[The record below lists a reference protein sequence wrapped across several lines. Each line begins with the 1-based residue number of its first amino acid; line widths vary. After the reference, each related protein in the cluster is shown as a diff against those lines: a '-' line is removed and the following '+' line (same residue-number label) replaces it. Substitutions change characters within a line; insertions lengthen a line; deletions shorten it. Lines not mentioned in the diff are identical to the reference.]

1 MSKYVNNK
9 FFVANKVVFFVSL
22 ALILVLILIGVAF
35 PEAMN
40 EKLNSFRIW
49 SSNSFG
55 WFFTLTVNVILI
67 FTIYIALSKY
77 GRIRLGGE
85 DARPAYSK
93 ASWFA
98 MLFSAG
104 MGIGIM
110 FYSIGEPVTHFGTP
124 PLEVGSK
131 VEAAKQAMDFT
142 NLHYGLHVW
151 AIYALVGLALA
162 FFAYNKN
169 LPMTFRSAFYPFIG
183 DKINGIW
190 GDIIDIL
197 SALAT
202 VFGLATTLGLGV
214 MQVSTGLEF
223 LYGWEVT
230 PMMQIVIIL
239 AVIAVATVSVFL
251 GVDKGVK
258 RLSSVNMYMALLL
271 LAFVFVFGPTL
282 SIMKGFVENTGSYL
296 SNLTVISTWNEK
308 YMDSNWQNTWT
319 IFYWGWWIAW
329 SPFVGT
335 FIAQI
340 SKGRTVREFILGVVL
355 IPSLIVI
362 FWMNAFGGSAL
373 DMIINGDTTMLLAVQ
388 EDMTS
393 SLFVFLENF
402 PLVKFS
408 SILAIVLV
416 FSFFITSP
424 DSGSLVINTI
434 TAGTEGEN
442 TPVWQRVLWSFIQGA
457 VAIVLLLSGGLGALQ
472 TGVIAIGLPFAV
484 VLLVLCYS
492 LHKGLKEAYFKS
504 EKALKVKQE
513 DSYRDTINRIV
524 EEEQNNE

>member
-1 MSKYVNNK
+1 M
-9 FFVANKVVFFVSL
+9 
-22 ALILVLILIGVAF
+22 
-35 PEAMN
+35 
-40 EKLNSFRIW
+40 
-49 SSNSFG
+49 
-55 WFFTLTVNVILI
+55 NVILI
-67 FTIYIALSKY
+67 FCIYIAFSKY
-77 GRIRLGGE
+77 GKIRLGGSE
-85 DARPAYSK
+85 ARPVYNK

-110 FYSIGEPVTHFGTP
+110 FYSIGEPVTHFGSP
-124 PLEVGSK
+124 PLPVANEL
-131 VEAAKQAMDFT
+131 EAAKQAMEFT
-142 NLHYGLHVW
+142 SLHYGLHVW

-169 LPMTFRSAFYPFIG
+169 LPMTFRSAFYPFLG
-183 DKINGIW
+183 DKINGGW
-190 GDIIDIL
+190 GDFIDIL

-223 LYGWEVT
+223 LYDWDVT
-230 PMMQIVIIL
+230 AMTQIIIIL
-239 AVIAVATVSVFL
+239 AVISVATVSVFL

-258 RLSSVNMYMALLL
+258 RLSSANMYMALLL
-271 LAFVFVFGPTL
+271 LAFVFILGPTV

-296 SNLTVISTWNEK
+296 ANLSVISTWNEM
-308 YMDSNWQNTWT
+308 YTDTNWQNSWT

-340 SKGRTVREFILGVVL
+340 SRGRTVKEFVLGVVL
-355 IPSLIVI
+355 VPSIIVI

-373 DMIINGDTTMLLAVQ
+373 DMIIAGDTTMLQAVQ
-388 EDMTS
+388 EDVTS

-408 SILAIVLV
+408 SVLAIILV
-416 FSFFITSP
+416 FSFFITSS

-442 TPVWQRVLWSFIQGA
+442 TPVWQRILWSFMQGA
-457 VAIVLLLSGGLGALQ
+457 VAIVLLLSGGLEALQ

-492 LHKGLKEAYFKS
+492 LHKGLKEEYDKGQ
-504 EKALKVKQE
+504 KALKVRQE
-513 DSYRDTINRIV
+513 DSYRETINRIV
-524 EEEQNNE
+524 EEEQKIE

>member
-1 MSKYVNNK
+1 MSKYVRNK
-9 FFVANKVVFFVSL
+9 HFVANKVVFFVSL
-22 ALILVLILIGVAF
+22 ALILLLILIGVAF

-40 EKLNSFRIW
+40 EKLNNFRVW
-49 SSNSFG
+49 SSDSFG
-55 WFFTLTVNVILI
+55 WFFVLSVNVILI
-67 FTIYIALSKY
+67 FSIYIAFSKY
-77 GRIRLGGE
+77 GKIRLGGS

-124 PLEVGSK
+124 PLPVASDLD
-131 VEAAKQAMDFT
+131 AAKQAMEFT
-142 NLHYGLHVW
+142 SLHYGLHVW

-183 DKINGIW
+183 DKINGGW
-190 GDIIDIL
+190 GDFIDIL

-214 MQVSTGLEF
+214 MQVSTGLNF
-223 LYGWEVT
+223 LYDWEVT
-230 PMMQIVIIL
+230 DLTQILIIA
-239 AVIAVATVSVFL
+239 AVISVATVSVFL

-258 RLSSVNMYMALLL
+258 RLSSANMYMALLL
-271 LAFVFVFGPTL
+271 LAFVFFLGPTV

-296 SNLTVISTWNEK
+296 ANLSTNSTWNEM
-308 YMDSNWQNTWT
+308 YLDSDWQNTWT
-319 IFYWGWWIAW
+319 IFYWGWWISW

-340 SKGRTVREFILGVVL
+340 SKGRTVKEFVLGVVL
-355 IPSLIVI
+355 VPSLIVI

-373 DMIINGDTTMLLAVQ
+373 EMIIAGDTTMLHAVQ

-408 SILAIVLV
+408 SVLAIILV
-416 FSFFITSP
+416 FSFFITSS

-442 TPVWQRVLWSFIQGA
+442 TRFGNVFFGRLCKVQW
-457 VAIVLLLSGGLGALQ
+457 LLSY
-472 TGVIAIGLPFAV
+472 
-484 VLLVLCYS
+484 C
-492 LHKGLKEAYFKS
+492 
-504 EKALKVKQE
+504 
-513 DSYRDTINRIV
+513 
-524 EEEQNNE
+524 

>member
-1 MSKYVNNK
+1 MSKYVRNK
-9 FFVANKVVFFVSL
+9 HFVANKVVFFVSL
-22 ALILVLILIGVAF
+22 ALILLLILIGVSF

-40 EKLNSFRIW
+40 EKLNNFRVW

-55 WFFTLTVNVILI
+55 WFFVLSVNVILI
-67 FTIYIALSKY
+67 FSIYIAFSKY
-77 GRIRLGGE
+77 GKIRLGGD

-124 PLEVGSK
+124 PLPVNNDI
-131 VEAAKQAMDFT
+131 EAARQAMEFT

-169 LPMTFRSAFYPFIG
+169 LPMTFRSAFYPFLG
-183 DKINGIW
+183 DKINGGW
-190 GDIIDIL
+190 GDFIDIL

-214 MQVSTGLEF
+214 MQVSTGLKF

-230 PMMQIVIIL
+230 AMMQIIIIL
-239 AVIAVATVSVFL
+239 AVISVATVSVFL
-251 GVDKGVK
+251 GVEKGVK
-258 RLSSVNMYMALLL
+258 RLSSANMYMALLL
-271 LAFVFVFGPTL
+271 LAFVFILGPTI

-296 SNLTVISTWNEK
+296 ANLTVISTWNEMYK
-308 YMDSNWQNTWT
+308 DTDWQNSWT

-340 SKGRTVREFILGVVL
+340 SKGRTVKEFVLGVVL
-355 IPSLIVI
+355 VPSLIVI
-362 FWMNAFGGSAL
+362 FWMNAFGGTAL
-373 DMIINGDTTMLLAVQ
+373 EMIIAGDTTMLHAVQ
-388 EDMTS
+388 EDLTS

-402 PLVKFS
+402 PMVKYS
-408 SILAIVLV
+408 SILAIILV
-416 FSFFITSP
+416 FSFFITSS

-442 TPVWQRVLWSFIQGA
+442 TPVWQRVLWSFMQGA
-457 VAIVLLLSGGLGALQ
+457 VAIVLLLSGGLEALQ

-492 LHKGLKEAYFKS
+492 LHKGLKEEYDKGQ
-504 EKALKVKQE
+504 KALKVKQE
-513 DSYRDTINRIV
+513 DSYRETINRIV
-524 EEEQNNE
+524 EEEQNIE

>member
-22 ALILVLILIGVAF
+22 ILILVLILIGVAF

-49 SSNSFG
+49 SSSSFG

-183 DKINGIW
+183 DKINGVW

-308 YMDSNWQNTWT
+308 YMDSNWQNR
-319 IFYWGWWIAW
+319 GAE
-329 SPFVGT
+329 GM
-335 FIAQI
+335 
-340 SKGRTVREFILGVVL
+340 
-355 IPSLIVI
+355 IP
-362 FWMNAFGGSAL
+362 N
-373 DMIINGDTTMLLAVQ
+373 
-388 EDMTS
+388 
-393 SLFVFLENF
+393 
-402 PLVKFS
+402 
-408 SILAIVLV
+408 
-416 FSFFITSP
+416 
-424 DSGSLVINTI
+424 
-434 TAGTEGEN
+434 
-442 TPVWQRVLWSFIQGA
+442 
-457 VAIVLLLSGGLGALQ
+457 
-472 TGVIAIGLPFAV
+472 
-484 VLLVLCYS
+484 
-492 LHKGLKEAYFKS
+492 
-504 EKALKVKQE
+504 
-513 DSYRDTINRIV
+513 
-524 EEEQNNE
+524 

>member
-1 MSKYVNNK
+1 MSKYVRNK
-9 FFVANKVVFFVSL
+9 NFVANKVVFFVSL
-22 ALILVLILIGVAF
+22 ALILLLIFIGVTF

-40 EKLNSFRIW
+40 EKLNTFRVW
-49 SSNSFG
+49 SSSSFG
-55 WFFTLTVNVILI
+55 WFFILSVNVILI
-67 FTIYIALSKY
+67 FCIYIAFSKY
-77 GRIRLGGE
+77 GKIRLGGSE
-85 DARPAYSK
+85 ARPVYNK

-110 FYSIGEPVTHFGTP
+110 FYSIGEPVTHFGSP
-124 PLEVGSK
+124 PLPVANEL
-131 VEAAKQAMDFT
+131 EAAKQAMEYT
-142 NLHYGLHVW
+142 SLHYGLHVW

-169 LPMTFRSAFYPFIG
+169 LPMTFRSAFYPFLG
-183 DKINGIW
+183 DKINGGW
-190 GDIIDIL
+190 GDFIDIL

-223 LYGWEVT
+223 LYDWDVT
-230 PMMQIVIIL
+230 AMTQIIIIL
-239 AVIAVATVSVFL
+239 AVISVATVSVFL

-258 RLSSVNMYMALLL
+258 RLSSANMYMALLL
-271 LAFVFVFGPTL
+271 LAFVFVLGPTV

-296 SNLTVISTWNEK
+296 ANLSVISTWNEM
-308 YMDSNWQNTWT
+308 YTDTNWQNSWT

-340 SKGRTVREFILGVVL
+340 SRGRTVKEFVLGVVL
-355 IPSLIVI
+355 VPSIIVI

-373 DMIINGDTTMLLAVQ
+373 DMIIAGDTTMLQAVQ
-388 EDMTS
+388 EDVTS

-408 SILAIVLV
+408 SVLAIILV
-416 FSFFITSP
+416 FSFFITSS

-442 TPVWQRVLWSFIQGA
+442 TPVWQRILWSFMQGA
-457 VAIVLLLSGGLGALQ
+457 VAIVLLLSGGLEALQ

-492 LHKGLKEAYFKS
+492 LHKGLKEEYDKGQ
-504 EKALKVKQE
+504 KALKARQE
-513 DSYRDTINRIV
+513 DSYRETINRIV
-524 EEEQNNE
+524 EEEQKIE

>member
-1 MSKYVNNK
+1 MSKYVRNK
-9 FFVANKVVFFVSL
+9 NFVANKIVFYVSL
-22 ALILVLILIGVAF
+22 VSILLLIFIGVTF

-40 EKLNSFRIW
+40 EKLNVFRIW

-55 WFFTLTVNVILI
+55 WFFILSVNVILV
-67 FTIYIALSKY
+67 FCIYIAFSKY
-77 GRIRLGGE
+77 GKIRLGGSE
-85 DARPAYSK
+85 ARPVYNN

-124 PLEVGSK
+124 PLPVANEL
-131 VEAAKQAMDFT
+131 EAAKQAMDFT
-142 NLHYGLHVW
+142 SLHYGLHVW
-151 AIYALVGLALA
+151 AVYALVGLALA

-169 LPMTFRSAFYPFIG
+169 LPMTFRSAFYPFLG
-183 DKINGIW
+183 DKINGGW
-190 GDIIDIL
+190 GDFIDIL

-214 MQVSTGLEF
+214 LQVSTGLEF
-223 LYGWEVT
+223 LYNWDVT
-230 PMMQIVIIL
+230 AMTQIIIISVVIS
-239 AVIAVATVSVFL
+239 VATVSVFL

-258 RLSSVNMYMALLL
+258 RLSSANMYMALLL
-271 LAFVFVFGPTL
+271 LAFVFFLGPTV

-296 SNLTVISTWNEK
+296 ANLSVISTWNEM
-308 YMDSNWQNTWT
+308 YIDTDWQNSWT

-340 SKGRTVREFILGVVL
+340 SRGRTVKEFVLGVVL
-355 IPSLIVI
+355 VPSILVI

-373 DMIINGDTTMLLAVQ
+373 DMIIAGDTTMLQAVQ

-402 PLVKFS
+402 PFVKFS
-408 SILAIVLV
+408 SVLAIILV
-416 FSFFITSP
+416 FSFFITSS

-442 TPVWQRVLWSFIQGA
+442 TPVWQRILWSLMQGA
-457 VAIVLLLSGGLGALQ
+457 VAIVLLLSGGLEALQ
-472 TGVIAIGLPFAV
+472 TGVIAIGLPFAA
-484 VLLVLCYS
+484 VLLILCYS
-492 LHKGLKEAYFKS
+492 LHKGLKEEYDKS
-504 EKALKVKQE
+504 QKAIKARQE
-513 DSYRDTINRIV
+513 DSYRETINRIV
-524 EEEQNNE
+524 EEEQKIE

>member
-1 MSKYVNNK
+1 MLSVNI
-9 FFVANKVVFFVSL
+9 
-22 ALILVLILIGVAF
+22 ILV
-35 PEAMN
+35 
-40 EKLNSFRIW
+40 
-49 SSNSFG
+49 
-55 WFFTLTVNVILI
+55 
-67 FTIYIALSKY
+67 FTIYLAFSKY
-77 GRIRLGGE
+77 GKIRLGGP
-85 DARPAYSK
+85 DARPMYSK

-110 FYSIGEPVTHFGTP
+110 FYSIGEPVTHFGSP
-124 PLEVGSK
+124 PLEVNNEL
-131 VEAAKQAMDFT
+131 EAAKQAMEFT
-142 NLHYGLHVW
+142 SLHYGLHVW

-183 DKINGIW
+183 DKINGGW
-190 GDIIDIL
+190 GDLIDIL

-214 MQVSTGLEF
+214 MQVSTGLNF
-223 LYGWEVT
+223 LYDWEVT
-230 PMMQIVIIL
+230 SLMQIIIIIGVIS
-239 AVIAVATVSVFL
+239 VATVSVFL
-251 GVDKGVK
+251 GVEKGVK
-258 RLSSVNMYMALLL
+258 RLSSANMYMALLL
-271 LAFVFVFGPTL
+271 LAFVFFLGPTV

-296 SNLTVISTWNEK
+296 ANLPIISTWNEMYK
-308 YMDSNWQNTWT
+308 DSSWQNTWT

-340 SKGRTVREFILGVVL
+340 SKGRTVKEFVLGVVL
-355 IPSLIVI
+355 IPSLIVL

-373 DMIINGDTTMLLAVQ
+373 DMIIAGDTTMLHAVQ

-402 PLVKFS
+402 PLVKVS
-408 SILAIVLV
+408 SVLAIILV
-416 FSFFITSP
+416 FSFFITSS

-442 TPVWQRVLWSFIQGA
+442 TPVWQRILWSCMQGA
-457 VAIVLLLSGGLGALQ
+457 VAIVLLLSGGLEALQ

-492 LHKGLKEAYFKS
+492 LHKGLKKEYNTNQ
-504 EKALKVKQE
+504 KALKVKQE
-513 DSYRDTINRIV
+513 DTYRETINRIV

>member
-1 MSKYVNNK
+1 MNKYVRSK
-9 FFVANKVVFFVSL
+9 HFVANKVVFFTS
-22 ALILVLILIGVAF
+22 LVLIILLIVIGVAF
-35 PEAMN
+35 PEAMKEN
-40 EKLNSFRIW
+40 LNNFRIW
-49 SSNSFG
+49 TSDSFG
-55 WFFTLTVNVILI
+55 WFFVLSVNIILV
-67 FTIYIALSKY
+67 FTIYLAFSKY
-77 GRIRLGGE
+77 GKIRLGGP
-85 DARPAYSK
+85 DARPMYSK

-110 FYSIGEPVTHFGTP
+110 FYSIGEPVTHFGSP
-124 PLEVGSK
+124 PLEVNNEL
-131 VEAAKQAMDFT
+131 EAAKQAMEFT
-142 NLHYGLHVW
+142 SLHYGLHVW

-183 DKINGIW
+183 DKINGGW
-190 GDIIDIL
+190 GDLIDIL

-214 MQVSTGLEF
+214 MQVSTGLNF
-223 LYGWEVT
+223 LYDWEVT
-230 PMMQIVIIL
+230 SLMQIIIIIGVIS
-239 AVIAVATVSVFL
+239 VATVSVFL
-251 GVDKGVK
+251 GVEKGVK
-258 RLSSVNMYMALLL
+258 RLSSANMYMALLL
-271 LAFVFVFGPTL
+271 LAFVFFLGPTV

-296 SNLTVISTWNEK
+296 ANLPIISTWNEMYK
-308 YMDSNWQNTWT
+308 DSSWQNTWT

-340 SKGRTVREFILGVVL
+340 SKGRTVKEFVLGVVL
-355 IPSLIVI
+355 IPSLIVL

-373 DMIINGDTTMLLAVQ
+373 DMIIAGDTTMLHAVQ

-402 PLVKFS
+402 PLVKVS
-408 SILAIVLV
+408 SVLAIILV
-416 FSFFITSP
+416 FSFFITSS

-442 TPVWQRVLWSFIQGA
+442 TPVWQRILWSCMQGA
-457 VAIVLLLSGGLGALQ
+457 VAIVLLLSGGLEALQ

-492 LHKGLKEAYFKS
+492 LHKGLKKEYNTNQ
-504 EKALKVKQE
+504 KALKVKQE
-513 DSYRDTINRIV
+513 DTYRETINRIV

>member
-1 MSKYVNNK
+1 MSKIIRKKN
-9 FFVANKVVFFVSL
+9 FVANKTVFFVSI
-22 ALILVLILIGVAF
+22 ALILILIFFGVVF
-35 PEAMN
+35 PEAMD
-40 EKLNSFRIW
+40 EKLTAFKFW

-55 WFFTLTVNVILI
+55 WLFVLAVNIILI
-67 FTIYIALSKY
+67 FSIYLAFSKY
-77 GRIRLGGE
+77 GKIRLGGH

-93 ASWFA
+93 TSWFA

-104 MGIGIM
+104 MGIGLM
-110 FYSIGEPVTHFGTP
+110 FYSIGEPVTHYGTP
-124 PLEVGSK
+124 PLDVANNLEK
-131 VEAAKQAMDFT
+131 AKQAMNFT
-142 NLHYGLHVW
+142 SLHYGLHVW

-162 FFAYNKN
+162 FFAYNKK
-169 LPMTFRSAFYPFIG
+169 LPMTFRSAFYPFMG
-183 DKINGIW
+183 DRINGGW
-190 GDIIDIL
+190 GDAIDVI

-230 PMMQIVIIL
+230 PEMQIIIIL
-239 AVIAVATVSVFL
+239 AVISVATVSVFL

-258 RLSSVNMYMALLL
+258 RLSSANMYMALLL
-271 LAFVFVFGPTL
+271 VTFVFLLGPTL

-296 SNLTVISTWNEK
+296 ANLPAIATWNEMYK
-308 YMDSNWQNTWT
+308 DTNWQNDWT

-340 SKGRTVREFILGVVL
+340 SRGRTVSEFLSGVIIV
-355 IPSLIVI
+355 PTVIVI

-373 DMIINGDTTMLLAVQ
+373 DMIVGGDASMLEAVQ

-402 PLVKFS
+402 PLVEVTS
-408 SILAIVLV
+408 LLAIILV
-416 FSFFITSP
+416 FSFFITSS

-442 TPVWQRVLWSFIQGA
+442 TPVWQRVFWSFMQGA

-472 TGVIAIGLPFAV
+472 TGVIAIGLPFSI
-484 VLLVLCYS
+484 VLLLLCYS
-492 LHKGLKEAYFKS
+492 LLKGLKEEYEKNQ
-504 EKALKVKQE
+504 KALNAKQE
-513 DSYRDTINRIV
+513 ESYRERINRIV
-524 EEEQNNE
+524 EEENQSS

>member
-1 MSKYVNNK
+1 MSKIIRKKN
-9 FFVANKVVFFVSL
+9 FVANKTVFFISI
-22 ALILVLILIGVAF
+22 ALILILIFFGVVF
-35 PEAMN
+35 PESMDK
-40 EKLNSFRIW
+40 KLTAFKFW

-55 WFFTLTVNVILI
+55 WLFVLAVNIILV
-67 FTIYIALSKY
+67 FSIYLAFSKY
-77 GRIRLGGE
+77 GKIRLGGA

-93 ASWFA
+93 TSWFA

-104 MGIGIM
+104 MGIGLM
-110 FYSIGEPVTHFGTP
+110 FYSIGEPVTHYGTP
-124 PLEVGSK
+124 PLDVANNLEK
-131 VEAAKQAMDFT
+131 AKQAMNFT
-142 NLHYGLHVW
+142 SLHYGLHVW

-162 FFAYNKN
+162 FFAYNKK

-183 DKINGIW
+183 DKINDGW
-190 GDIIDIL
+190 GDAIDII

-223 LYGWEVT
+223 LYGWDVT
-230 PMMQIVIIL
+230 PEMQIVIIL
-239 AVIAVATVSVFL
+239 AVISVATVSVFL

-258 RLSSVNMYMALLL
+258 RLSSANMYMALLL
-271 LAFVFVFGPTL
+271 VTFVFLLGPTL

-296 SNLTVISTWNEK
+296 ANLPEIATWNEMYK
-308 YMDSNWQNTWT
+308 DSNWQNEWT

-340 SKGRTVREFILGVVL
+340 SRGRTVSEFLSGVIIV
-355 IPSLIVI
+355 PTVIVI

-373 DMIINGDTTMLLAVQ
+373 DMIVGGDASMLEAVQ

-402 PLVKFS
+402 PLVEVTS
-408 SILAIVLV
+408 LLAIILV
-416 FSFFITSP
+416 FSFFITSS

-434 TAGTEGEN
+434 TAGTEGES
-442 TPVWQRVLWSFIQGA
+442 TPVWQRVFWSFMQGV
-457 VAIVLLLSGGLGALQ
+457 VAIVLLLSGGLDALQ
-472 TGVIAIGLPFAV
+472 TGVIAIGLPFSII
-484 VLLVLCYS
+484 LLLLCYS
-492 LHKGLKEAYFKS
+492 LLKGLKEEYAKNQ
-504 EKALKVKQE
+504 KALNAKQE
-513 DSYRDTINRIV
+513 ESYREKINKIV
-524 EEEQNNE
+524 EEEQQN